1 MDLDFEVKNGGVDMC
16 EALERRYSKE
26 RQTAKDQ
33 MIKKLLQNGV
43 DESII
48 ADSAN
53 VTVEYVVNTA
63 SRPDPGAF
71 LYFSQNP
78 IPSRSREPSI

>member
-1 MDLDFEVKNGGVDMC
+1 MC

-53 VTVEYVVNTA
+53 VTVEYVVKIKNGEFRNSRHKAMAVGA
-63 SRPDPGAF
+63 SPKAPVV
-71 LYFSQNP
+71 
-78 IPSRSREPSI
+78 

>member
-1 MDLDFEVKNGGVDMC
+1 MPGILVTVFEKNGGVDMC

-53 VTVEYVVNTA
+53 VTVEYVVKIKN
-63 SRPDPGAF
+63 GE
-71 LYFSQNP
+71 LQ
-78 IPSRSREPSI
+78 IV

>member
-1 MDLDFEVKNGGVDMC
+1 MRRWNAGIVK
-16 EALERRYSKE
+16 

-48 ADSAN
+48 ADSTN
-53 VTVEYVVNTA
+53 VTVEYVVKIKN
-63 SRPDPGAF
+63 SE
-71 LYFSQNP
+71 LQ
-78 IPSRSREPSI
+78 IV